1 MNIETILGLATA
13 LFGGLN
19 IFQFI
24 FLRVTKKEYEAKAE
38 QAIQTAKGLST
49 ENDAKAVDTLKK
61 VIDELQEERE
71 KLKHELSSRYNI
83 IDILKEDRHIAALH
97 MCLHMGC
104 ALRRPENGKGLRL
117 LQQKRDDVD
126 LDVDYLPINI
136 LLKQYGSEKEE
147 KIERATKEKT
157 FED

>member
-1 MNIETILGLATA
+1 MNIETILGIVVA

-38 QAIQTAKGLST
+38 QAIQTAKGLSA

-83 IDILKEDRHIAALH
+83 IDILKEDKSCIIVLI
-97 MCLHMGC
+97 
-104 ALRRPENGKGLRL
+104 KD
-117 LQQKRDDVD
+117 QK
-126 LDVDYLPINI
+126 
-136 LLKQYGSEKEE
+136 
-147 KIERATKEKT
+147 
-157 FED
+157 